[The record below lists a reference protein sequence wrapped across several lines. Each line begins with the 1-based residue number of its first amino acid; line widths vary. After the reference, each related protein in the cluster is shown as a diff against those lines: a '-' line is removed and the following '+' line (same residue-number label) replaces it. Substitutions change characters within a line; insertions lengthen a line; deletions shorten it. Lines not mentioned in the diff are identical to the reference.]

1 MNKCDDSFAPWK
13 ICQGKQDWV
22 VILHAAVLTTME
34 KSTGSI
40 KSHHGNNSVKE
51 EKQGLNTSDL
61 ETIMAQ
67 EPAHSSYGKC

>member
-1 MNKCDDSFAPWK
+1 M
-13 ICQGKQDWV
+13 
-22 VILHAAVLTTME
+22 VILHVAVLTTMD
-34 KSTGSI
+34 KSTESI